1 MISKKFEELD
11 LFIEYGVPKE
21 RQTQARALVNK
32 FSHDPL
38 AINIFHSFY
47 RTLPDAVED
56 CIEELFLLEQH
67 QGQMLFWV
75 KTTLS
80 SYFYMVNN
88 DKAAYGGSER
98 EGIRE
103 EFLQFYGF
111 GSQESFDKKFSNFSD
126 LPPYSP
132 DFITSQVC
140 PICYCRE
147 GELHEFGCPVEVCP
161 WCDGQLI
168 SCHCRF
174 EQLGVSEISSDR
186 QLDLFQ
192 QLATKKG
199 RIVFDAASQRP
210 AYPTAGDEPKKP
222 Q

>member
-1 MISKKFEELD
+1 MISQKFKELD
-11 LFIEYGVPKE
+11 LFIEYGVPAAQQE
-21 RQTQARALVNK
+21 QARALVDK

-47 RTLPDAVED
+47 STLPDAVED
-56 CIEELFLLEQH
+56 CIEGLFLLEQH

-88 DKAAYGGSER
+88 DKAAYGGSQQ

-111 GSQESFDKKFSNFSD
+111 GDQESFEKKFNNFSE
-126 LPPYSP
+126 LAPYSP

-140 PICYCRE
+140 PVCYCRE

-168 SCHCRF
+168 NCNCRF
-174 EQLGVSEISSDR
+174 EQLGVTEITSDS
-186 QLDLFQ
+186 QLDLFLQ
-192 QLATKKG
+192 RAKKKG
-199 RIVFDAASQRP
+199 RITYDAASQRP
-210 AYPTAGDEPKKP
+210 AYPTAGNESKKT